1 LGALRAVVIS
11 RFGGPGVLELMEVP
25 DPIPGLREVRI
36 AVHAAAVNP
45 VDAAN
50 RTDGSWAGLRLPAI
64 IGSDFSGVIDSVGA
78 DVSEWRRGDE
88 VFGAA
93 PFRGGGQ
100 GTYAEFHVANAETI
114 ARKPANLSHAEAAAV
129 PLAGGTAHT
138 VINRRLCVEPGARVL
153 IHGAGGGVGVF
164 AVQLVAAAGAQAV
177 ALASRRHHEL
187 LLDLGASAA
196 IDYHDPDALATAQQ
210 LAGGEFD
217 AVADFVGGTCLP
229 SSLVWIREGG
239 RAATIVELKG
249 DLDLALDRNIT
260 VHGVL
265 LDRSDRSLFDE
276 LCAAIEAGKLRPVV
290 STVLPLEEVVEAHR
304 LLEAGHVQGKLVVA
318 IRT

>member
-1 LGALRAVVIS
+1 VIS
-11 RFGGPGVLELMEVP
+11 RFGGPEVLEMVEVP
-25 DPIPGLREVRI
+25 DPVPGPREVRI

-50 RTDGSWAGLRLPAI
+50 RADGTWAALRLPAI

-78 DVSEWRRGDE
+78 NVSEWRRGDE

-93 PFRGGGQ
+93 PFREGRR
-100 GTYAEFHVANAETI
+100 GTYAEFHLADSETI
-114 ARKPANLSHAEAAAV
+114 ARKPANLSHVEAAAV
-129 PLAGGTAHT
+129 PLAGGTAHS
-138 VINRRLCVEPGARVL
+138 VINRRLCVKHGERVL

-164 AVQLVAAAGAQAV
+164 AVQLVAAAGATAI

-187 LLDLGASAA
+187 LLQLGATAA
-196 IDYHDPDALATAQQ
+196 IDYHDRDALATAQQ
-210 LAGGEFD
+210 QAGGEFD
-217 AVADFVGGTCLP
+217 AVADFVGGTCLS
-229 SSLVWIREGG
+229 SSLASMREGG
-239 RAATIVELKG
+239 RAATIVELTG

-265 LDRSDRSLFDE
+265 LDPSDRSLFDE
-276 LCAAIEAGKLRPVV
+276 LRAAIEAGQLTPIV
-290 STVLPLEEVVEAHR
+290 STVLPLEQAAEAHQ
-304 LLEAGHVQGKLVVA
+304 LLEAGHVQGKLVLA

>member
-1 LGALRAVVIS
+1 MRAVVIS
-11 RFGGPGVLELMEVP
+11 RFGGPEALEIRQVP
-25 DPIPGLREVRI
+25 DPVPGPREVRI

-50 RTDGSWAGLRLPAI
+50 RADGTWAKLRLPAI

-78 DVSEWRRGDE
+78 NVSQWGLGDE

-93 PFRGGGQ
+93 PFRVGRE
-100 GTYAEFHVANAETI
+100 GTYAEFHLADSETI
-114 ARKPANLSHAEAAAV
+114 ARKPANLSHIEAAAV
-129 PLAGGTAHT
+129 PLAGGTAHS
-138 VINRRLCVEPGARVL
+138 VINRRLRVEPGERVL

-164 AVQLVAAAGAQAV
+164 AVQLVAAAGAQAI
-177 ALASRRHHEL
+177 ALASRRHHDL
-187 LLDLGASAA
+187 LLQLGATAA

-210 LAGGEFD
+210 HAGGQFD
-217 AVADFVGGTCLP
+217 AVADFVGGTCLS
-229 SSLVWIREGG
+229 SSLASIREGG
-239 RAATIVELKG
+239 SAATIVELKG

-260 VHGVL
+260 LHGVL

-276 LCAAIEAGKLRPVV
+276 LCIAIEAGQLRPVV
-290 STVLPLEEVVEAHR
+290 STVLPLEQVVEAHR
-304 LLEAGHVQGKLVVA
+304 LLEAGHVQGKLVLA

>member
-1 LGALRAVVIS
+1 MS
-11 RFGGPGVLELMEVP
+11 RFGGPEVLELTDVP
-25 DPIPGLREVRI
+25 DPVPGPREVRI

-45 VDAAN
+45 VDASN
-50 RTDGSWAGLRLPAI
+50 RADGTWATLRLPAI

-78 DVSEWRRGDE
+78 SAGEWRRGEE

-93 PFRGGGQ
+93 PFRGGRHGS
-100 GTYAEFHVANAETI
+100 YAEFHVADADTI
-114 ARKPANLSHAEAAAV
+114 ARKPANLSHIEAAAV

-138 VINRRLCVEPGARVL
+138 VINRRLRVEPEERVL

-164 AVQLVAAAGAQAV
+164 AVQLVAAAGAKAV

-187 LLDLGASAA
+187 LLRLGATAA
-196 IDYHDPDALATAQQ
+196 IDYRDPDALATARQQ
-210 LAGGEFD
+210 AGGEFD
-217 AVADFVGGTCLP
+217 AVADFVGGTCLS
-229 SSLVWIREGG
+229 SSLASMCKGG

-265 LDRSDRSLFDE
+265 FDRSDRSVFDE
-276 LCAAIEAGKLRPVV
+276 LRAAIEAGQLKPVV
-290 STVLPLEEVVEAHR
+290 STVLPLEQAAEAHR
-304 LLEAGHVQGKLVVA
+304 LLEAGHVQGKLVLA
-318 IRT
+318 IRA